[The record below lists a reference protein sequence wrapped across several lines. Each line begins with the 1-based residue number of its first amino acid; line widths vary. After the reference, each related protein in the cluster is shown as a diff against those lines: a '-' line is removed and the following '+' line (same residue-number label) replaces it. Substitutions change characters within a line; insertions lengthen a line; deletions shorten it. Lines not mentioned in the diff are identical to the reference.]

1 MFCVFG
7 CRGLNR
13 ALLSTCLV
21 FGRRSVCFN
30 RLWSCVGDVQGWYCR
45 WVVLWLSCLVFFWHS
60 ENMNGNFDYLLNVP
74 LEAVSTLVL
83 SIVFR
88 FPFLVIFPKVWPLET
103 SGLSISQ
110 SLDGQDHSENYYCRF
125 KQTRLERDEC
135 LRLQGCWTL
144 ILTTWAHWQKHA
156 DD

>member
-1 MFCVFG
+1 MAACFALFCAHVSLLLLDVFG
-7 CRGLNR
+7 DGMISRWRYLGMTLQMSR
-13 ALLSTCLV
+13 AVALL
-21 FGRRSVCFN
+21 G
-30 RLWSCVGDVQGWYCR
+30 
-45 WVVLWLSCLVFFWHS
+45 FFWRS
-60 ENMNGNFDYLLNVP
+60 ENKNGNFDHLLKVP

-83 SIVFR
+83 SIGSI

-135 LRLQGCWTL
+135 LRLQGC
-144 ILTTWAHWQKHA
+144 
-156 DD
+156 